1 MRLRRLTPPLRY
13 AVYVAGVLLVFLATL
28 GLGAAAALVAGWQ
41 SERTQTGYGGS
52 TGFQALE
59 DTASPETTGTD
70 AFEGTAIE
78 GTGKAESSNLKE
90 PTEEASFVHRAT
102 DENSRG
108 DYTYLG
114 DPSIDGDP
122 NAVVLVT
129 VSADREGNGEAAYGH
144 NVGVWYDSADQERW
158 AIFNQDRTSVPSGT
172 TFRVVLP
179 PSSESFV
186 HRAVLD
192 NTVENATYLN
202 NPLISGKADAPVSVT
217 QSWYPGG
224 GAGSTTTTPWGSS
237 TTRTCR
243 SGLSTTGTARRC
255 PRERPSTSPS
265 MGASKAR
272 GSQAANRHAVAQFL

>member
-1 MRLRRLTPPLRY
+1 
-13 AVYVAGVLLVFLATL
+13 
-28 GLGAAAALVAGWQ
+28 LGAAAALVAGWQ

-217 QSWYPGG
+217 QSWNP
-224 GAGSTTTTPWGSS
+224 GAG
-237 TTRTCR
+237 R
-243 SGLSTTGTARRC
+243 GLQRPPRGGPLRRGRAEVGYLQ
-255 PRERPSTSPS
+255 PGRR
-265 MGASKAR
+265 ADAR
-272 GSQAANRHAVAQFL
+272 GSGLQRRRLWGRRKHEVARQRTVTRWHNFSELRTGEVPRTPLPRARVSRASAEG